1 MPCNCRLE
9 RSITLNLYNI
19 YNSKSDRFDA
29 LNAIL
34 KRSSGEQHLL
44 DLRIDNARIFDGRNF
59 CDHRH
64 LGVQGTLITHLGDEA
79 APAAQVIDA
88 AGRLLTPAF
97 VDTHSHADFM
107 VTHEDN
113 DGGSSVSQGVGTLV
127 VGNCGMS
134 SVPDTAPFPLI
145 AMKRTDTNHNCRDH
159 LREVERGLSL
169 NIGELLGHGT
179 LRLSVMDTARTPS
192 HNEIACMQ
200 SRLREYLQE
209 GWAGMS
215 VGLNYPEA
223 AGYSREELY
232 GLCTVLAQFGKPLT
246 CHIRDQGAGIL
257 QAMDEV
263 IDIGHDAGCPVL
275 VSHLRPLSD
284 QLDHLVPEMERRFD
298 SNAHAHFDMYP
309 YVAGCTTLSLVFQNA
324 FQHVPKASESFA
336 QSDVDTA
343 IRSICINSYDD
354 IHVIQHRI
362 HDYTKK
368 TISDI
373 ALFLGEEPA
382 KVIQDVYFDDP
393 NCVCIFDNTSTQ
405 ESVHRLIQHDRCLL
419 GSDAWLY
426 ATHYNGA
433 CHPRNFG
440 AFTGFLT
447 RLVRNGP
454 IDLVSGLRRITSR
467 AADYFGLDAGHLAVG
482 RRADIALFSLDNLR
496 ENATFT
502 EPCQLS
508 TGMDGVWIAGQR
520 VFGDDSG
527 SESPRPGA
535 RLPVHR
541 DFAKH

>member
-1 MPCNCRLE
+1 M
-9 RSITLNLYNI
+9 
-19 YNSKSDRFDA
+19 
-29 LNAIL
+29 
-34 KRSSGEQHLL
+34 L
-44 DLRIDNARIFDGRNF
+44 DLRIDNARIFDGHDFN
-59 CDHRH
+59 DYRH
-64 LGVQGTLITHLGDEA
+64 LGIKGASITYLGNEA
-79 APAAQVIDA
+79 VPAARIIDA
-88 AGRLLTPAF
+88 SDRLLTPAF

-107 VTHEDN
+107 VTHDDN

-134 SVPDTAPFPLI
+134 SVPETAPFPLI
-145 AMKRTDTNHNCRDH
+145 AFRSSDTNHNCRDH
-159 LREVERGLSL
+159 LRAVERGLSL

-179 LRLSVMDTARTPS
+179 LRLSVMESARTPS
-192 HNEIACMQ
+192 QAEIASMC
-200 SRLREYLQE
+200 SRLREYLE
-209 GWAGMS
+209 AGWAGMS

-223 AGYSREELY
+223 AGYSAQELHA
-232 GLCTVLAQFGKPLT
+232 LCTVLAKFGKPLT

-263 IDIGHDAGCPVL
+263 IDISRDAGCPVL

-284 QLDHLVPEMERRFD
+284 RLDHLVPEMERRFD
-298 SNAHAHFDMYP
+298 NNDHAHFDMYP

-324 FQHVPKASESFA
+324 FQSVPKASAMFA
-336 QSDVDTA
+336 GADVDAA
-343 IRSICINSYDD
+343 IRNVCINSYDD
-354 IHVIQHRI
+354 IHVIQHAN

-368 TISDI
+368 TIGEI
-373 ALFLGEEPA
+373 ALSLGEDA
-382 KVIQDVYFDDP
+382 ASVIQQVYLADP

-405 ESVHRLIQHDRCLL
+405 ESVGRLIQHDRCLL

-426 ATHYNGA
+426 ATNFRGA

-447 RLVRNGP
+447 RFVRNGP
-454 IDLVSGLRRITSR
+454 IDLVAGLRRITSS

-482 RRADIALFSLDNLR
+482 RRADIALFAMENLR
-496 ENATFT
+496 ENATFS

-520 VFGDDSG
+520 VFGDNAD
-527 SESPRPGA
+527 EPQRPGV

-541 DFAKH
+541 HAGEH

>member
-1 MPCNCRLE
+1 M
-9 RSITLNLYNI
+9 
-19 YNSKSDRFDA
+19 
-29 LNAIL
+29 
-34 KRSSGEQHLL
+34 L
-44 DLRIDNARIFDGRNF
+44 DLRIDNAKIFDGRNF

-64 LGVQGTLITHLGDEA
+64 LGVQGTLVTHLGNEA
-79 APAAQVIDA
+79 APATQVIDA

-134 SVPDTAPFPLI
+134 SVPDTTPFPLI
-145 AMKRTDTNHNCRDH
+145 APKSTDANHNCQDH
-159 LREVERGLSL
+159 LRQVEHGLSL

-179 LRLSVMDTARTPS
+179 LRLSVMEAARTPS
-192 HNEIACMQ
+192 QAEIANMC
-200 SRLREYLQE
+200 SRLQEYLQA

-223 AGYSREELY
+223 ADYSPEELHA
-232 GLCTVLAQFGKPLT
+232 LSTVLAKFGKPLT

-263 IDIGHDAGCPVL
+263 IDISRAAGCPVL

-284 QLDHLVPEMERRFD
+284 RLDHLVPEMERRFD
-298 SNAHAHFDMYP
+298 INEHAHFDMYP

-324 FQHVPKASESFA
+324 FHRVPKVSAPFA
-336 QSDVDTA
+336 QADVDAA
-343 IRSICINSYDD
+343 IRNICINSYDD
-354 IHVIQHRI
+354 IHVIQHQN
-362 HDYTKK
+362 HGYTKR
-368 TISDI
+368 TIGEI
-373 ALFLGEEPA
+373 ALSLGAEPA
-382 KVIQDVYFDDP
+382 SIIQDVYFTDP

-405 ESVHRLIQHDRCLL
+405 ESVNRLIQHDRCLL
-419 GSDAWLY
+419 GSDSWLY
-426 ATHYNGA
+426 TTNFNGA

-467 AADYFGLDAGHLAVG
+467 AADYFGLDAGHLEVG
-482 RRADIALFSLDNLR
+482 RRADFALFLLDNLQ
-496 ENATFT
+496 ENATLK
-502 EPCQLS
+502 EPCKLS

-520 VFGDDSG
+520 VFGDDSAG
-527 SESPRPGA
+527 EPLRPGV

-541 DFAKH
+541 VLGGH